1 MQSIVSETNN
11 LWGSS
16 FCPKYWKFDVDFGN
30 GVKSSKNTFRFLD
43 NSISIVAVNTRFYWE
58 RILFI
63 GCQCLNKQS
72 QDFRYYKDRIFQ
84 AHFLSV
90 WSINL
95 TKILPCRFR
104 QCLGAFNMLTV
115 ETFSDTGLFR
125 PLSNPA
131 FCSL

>member
-30 GVKSSKNTFRFLD
+30 GVKSSENTFRFLD

-63 GCQCLNKQS
+63 GCQYLNKQS
-72 QDFRYYKDRIFQ
+72 QDFRYYKDRISQ
-84 AHFLSV
+84 AHFLSE
-90 WSINL
+90 WSMNL
-95 TKILPCRFR
+95 IKILQYSFKRYF
-104 QCLGAFNMLTV
+104 GVFNILNAHRCY
-115 ETFSDTGLFR
+115 DTGVFR
-125 PLSNPA
+125 HLSSPA
-131 FCSL
+131 FCGL